1 VPAAGSGSRRAS
13 ANWLIAS
20 DHRVWVELS
29 GPTSLRID
37 GILRPI
43 GGPRRR
49 TVLALLALAG
59 PTGIAAESLAAAM
72 FGDGIDPRSRSTLH
86 VHVCQLRAQLIPYQ
100 NCIVRDGP
108 TYRLDPT
115 MVGTDVLMLERA
127 VSAWRI
133 GDPDAPALLSAATR
147 AWRGELCTDLLELQA
162 LSAARTHYLQLH
174 LDALEVLFDSEL
186 QSGADA
192 DLPERV
198 EAALALAPLRER
210 LWAQLMLALYALGRQ
225 TEALGAYQRARTVLA
240 DEVGIEPGAALRE
253 LELLILRQTGLER
266 AAPTVGIAGNHAIV
280 WLDATGAV
288 QSVPL
293 LAGREITVGR
303 DARCTVR
310 IDWDPAVSRH
320 HAALTLADNRCIV
333 RDLGSRN
340 GTFVDGGA
348 VTETSV
354 LRSRGTM
361 RVGESVLFLR
371 GRAGDGRAVDGHQVT
386 RHHARPAQLRPRGS
400 P

>member
-1 VPAAGSGSRRAS
+1 
-13 ANWLIAS
+13 
-20 DHRVWVELS
+20 
-29 GPTSLRID
+29 
-37 GILRPI
+37 
-43 GGPRRR
+43 
-49 TVLALLALAG
+49 
-59 PTGIAAESLAAAM
+59 
-72 FGDGIDPRSRSTLH
+72 
-86 VHVCQLRAQLIPYQ
+86 LRAQLIPHQ

-115 MVGTDVLMLERA
+115 MVDTDALTLERA
-127 VSAWRI
+127 VNAWRV
-133 GDPDAPALLSAATR
+133 GHPDARALLSAATR
-147 AWRGELCTDLLELQA
+147 AWRGELCADLPDLPA
-162 LSAARTHYLQLH
+162 LSTARTHYRDLH

-192 DLPERV
+192 DLPERI

-225 TEALGAYQRARTVLA
+225 TEAIGAYQRARAVLA
-240 DEVGIEPGAALRE
+240 DEVGVEPGAALRE

-266 AAPTVGIAGNHAIV
+266 TAPTVGIAGNHAIV
-280 WLDATGAV
+280 WLDASGAV

-293 LAGREITVGR
+293 VAGREITVGR
-303 DARCTVR
+303 DAHCTVR
-310 IDWDPAVSRH
+310 IDWDPAVSRQ
-320 HAALTLADNRCIV
+320 HAALTLANNRCIV

-354 LRSRGTM
+354 LPSRGTM

-371 GRAGDGRAVDGHQVT
+371 GRAGDGRTVDSYQIT
-386 RHHARPAQLRPRGS
+386 RHHTRPTQLRRRGS